1 MAKYDTSAQLRGAAV
16 NVVGRALNC
25 HHRRGL
31 EDSFKPSVMCVS
43 VWSLS
48 CPESCRG
55 RIVSTAQTRPSYWS
69 ELSVTDRR
77 TAGALVRYCCLVAR
91 RESLVDPRWT

>member
-31 EDSFKPSVMCVS
+31 EDSLKPSVMCVS

-55 RIVSTAQTRPSYWS
+55 RIIAIAQTRPSYWS

-91 RESLVDPRWT
+91 RETLVDPR